1 MRILTVIGARPQFVK
16 AAPVS
21 AALRTAHEEYLVHT
35 GQHYDYNMSDIFFEE
50 LGLPA
55 PDLNLGAGSGTHATQ
70 TASMIAPLERAVI
83 AQNPDMILVY
93 GDTNST
99 VAAALVAHALD
110 VPLAHVEAGLRS
122 YNRTMPEEI
131 NRIVT
136 DRVSDLLFCPS
147 QVAVEN
153 LAKEGIREGVV
164 LTGDV
169 MVDAVLRA
177 VETAK
182 QTSMIHVTLGINAPY
197 ALLTIHRPANTDDPD
212 ALAAI
217 LSGCGGLDLP
227 VIFPVHPRTRVA
239 MDRAGIALPEN
250 VRLINPLGYI
260 DMLCLLEAAE
270 VALTDSGGLQKEAY
284 ILKTPAVTIR
294 TETEWVETVASG
306 WNRLVAPDAQAIV
319 SAVAEAAHNQ
329 PETHPDYYG
338 DGNAAERIVAALEA
352 FVEEHHAER
361 SGTPN

>member
-21 AALRTAHEEYLVHT
+21 AMLRVAHEEYLVHT

-50 LGLPA
+50 LGLPE
-55 PDLNLGAGSGTHATQ
+55 PDLNLGAGSGTHAVQ
-70 TASMIAPLERAVI
+70 TASMIPPLERAVI

-99 VAAALVAHALD
+99 IAAALVAHALK

-122 YNRTMPEEI
+122 YNRAMPEEI

-136 DRVSDLLFCPS
+136 DRVADLLFCPS

-153 LAKEGIREGVV
+153 LAKEGICAGVV

-177 VETAK
+177 VETAR
-182 QTSMIHVTLGINAPY
+182 QTSTIHVTLGVSAPY
-197 ALLTIHRPANTDDPD
+197 AVLTIHRPANTDDPA
-212 ALAAI
+212 ALAGIIA
-217 LSGCGGLDLP
+217 GCGRLDLS
-227 VIFPVHPRTRVA
+227 VIFPAHPRTRAA
-239 MDRAGIALPEN
+239 MDRAGITLPEN
-250 VRLINPLGYI
+250 VRLIDPLGYI
-260 DMLCLLEAAE
+260 DMLCLLEAAD

-284 ILKTPAVTIR
+284 ILRTPAVTIR
-294 TETEWVETVASG
+294 TETEWIETVASG
-306 WNRLVAPDAQAIV
+306 WNRLVAPDAQAIAA
-319 SAVAEAAHNQ
+319 AVAKALQNRPDE
-329 PETHPDYYG
+329 HPDYYG
-338 DGNAAERIVAALEA
+338 DGNAAQRIVAALEA
-352 FVEEHHAER
+352 FHGGA
-361 SGTPN
+361 SC